1 MTAEK
6 DHEVGLINKDTSFR
20 KSTGGMLRRGG
31 PGGSPHG
38 SPKSSTSPSRSRS
51 NSFAVSE
58 QSIPHSIQDVE
69 KSYVSTFVSALFVT
83 LNSKYHQSLLCID
96 FHDAIIFLI
105 GLPKQF
111 EGEVSPS
118 ENHIPER
125 FQRRAKKSA
134 QVVTCSHEP
143 SQPRF
148 FRRVASEYAFFIN
161 HFPCLLRRTT
171 LRITIYLYTIYNRA
185 FIFTHQF
192 QIHFIA

>member
-1 MTAEK
+1 MSVDCSRLK
-6 DHEVGLINKDTSFR
+6 
-20 KSTGGMLRRGG
+20 GG
-31 PGGSPHG
+31 PPPLTRDHALGAYAQSSYSIP
-38 SPKSSTSPSRSRS
+38 SRSSTTFPPSSAPSRSRS

-69 KSYVSTFVSALFVT
+69 KSYVSTLVSALLVT

-148 FRRVASEYAFFIN
+148 FRRIASEYTFFIN
-161 HFPCLLRRTT
+161 HFPCLLRS
-171 LRITIYLYTIYNRA
+171 L
-185 FIFTHQF
+185 
-192 QIHFIA
+192 